1 MQIDWLTV
9 IAQIVNFL
17 VLVWLLKRF
26 LYQPISDA
34 MRRREERIEERLAE
48 ARVARKEAED
58 EAKRLSGETAELEA
72 SKEDVLEQARQEA
85 AELRTRLEAEIR
97 EEMETKRQ
105 VWKEHL
111 AEERDDLVAALRHQA
126 GQKLFKM
133 TERILADYADSE
145 LSERVVANFAGRLK
159 TLDPEVRRKMTEA
172 AARSDATAIVHT
184 GTAIDSAAK
193 ARITRAIHDV
203 LSSQVDVDYRT
214 EPGIVLGAR
223 LTIGDHSAE
232 WSAMRYL
239 DRLQAEF
246 GEIIDAGSR
255 PTGGDNG
262 PDAQGRVGAA

>member
-9 IAQIVNFL
+9 AAQIVNFL

-26 LYQPISDA
+26 LYKPISDA
-34 MRRREERIEERLAE
+34 MRRREERIEERLSE
-48 ARVARKEAED
+48 AGAARKAASDQAELL
-58 EAKRLSGETAELEA
+58 ARRTAELEA
-72 SKEDVLEQARQEA
+72 SKANVLQQARQEA

-111 AEERDDLVAALRHQA
+111 AEERDDLVAVLRHQA

-159 TLDPEVRRKMTEA
+159 TLDSDVRRKMTDA
-172 AARSDATAIVHT
+172 AARSNATAIVHT
-184 GTAIDSAAK
+184 GTEIDSAAK

-214 EPGIVLGAR
+214 DPGIVLGAR

-232 WSAMRYL
+232 WSAVRYL

-246 GEIIDAGSR
+246 GEIVDAGSR
-255 PTGGDNG
+255 QIGSDGGS
-262 PDAQGRVGAA
+262 DAQDRIGAT